1 MFIYTVQ
8 CCRYHWAGDTVRTV
22 TLLHQMDY
30 VQQVLSQLS
39 TWCYIALRS
48 SYSLLV
54 LVSSPSKSVQFIN
67 TNMTIY
73 FRSDGNYS
81 SSSSIIGEGAYS
93 TVFKAYDH
101 KRRVYAIKRMMLQSR
116 EIEDIASVE
125 VGAYLKFKHP
135 NIICLLDSVKVSEIG
150 GVSIYMLFPYLKRGS
165 LRDHLNLVVNG
176 KANKLPLKVILSQF
190 MQICDAVHLMHTHSP
205 GFVHQDIKPEVRSSL

>member
-1 MFIYTVQ
+1 
-8 CCRYHWAGDTVRTV
+8 
-22 TLLHQMDY
+22 MDY
-30 VQQVLSQLS
+30 VQQVWSQLS
-39 TWCYIALRS
+39 TWCYTALMS
-48 SYSLLV
+48 SYSLLM

-73 FRSDGNYS
+73 YRSDGNHSSNS
-81 SSSSIIGEGAYS
+81 SSSVIGEGAYS

-150 GVSIYMLFPYLKRGS
+150 GISIYMLFPYLKKGS
-165 LRDHLNLVVNG
+165 LRDHLNLVVDG

-205 GFVHQDIKPEVRSSL
+205 GFVHQDIKPEVRFSLLDRSLGVTDIHPI